1 MTFPFTPSLPLYPHL
16 QIPYPT
22 PPQVTVRPDCDNGA
36 KDGKRTWSEAKE
48 GAGWGEGA
56 PWGKRQW
63 QIASLM
69 AQASGQENERWS
81 TAQVGRGPWVV
92 VSVDGLDM
100 SFSQTFI
107 YVTASDV
114 RWWRVDGGRLGSSLS

>member
-1 MTFPFTPSLPLYPHL
+1 MS
-16 QIPYPT
+16 
-22 PPQVTVRPDCDNGA
+22 VRHDDRNGGEGG
-36 KDGKRTWSEAKE
+36 KSGKRTWSEVKEETGLGEGGKRTLSEAKE
-48 GAGWGEGA
+48 EAGWGEGA

-114 RWWRVDGGRLGSSLS
+114 RWWRVDGGRLGRRL